1 MFRPFTAFLCVFLL
15 LAPAFAQNPPGP
27 QSPRLTA
34 HTLQPPDGSLRWL
47 TKNYR
52 ATDVPPID
60 LSNSNRLDSL
70 LRAGNLYLSLQD
82 ALALALENNL
92 DIEIQRYGPQI
103 ADAGILR
110 ASAGGFAR
118 GVSTNV
124 QGGPPSATG
133 SAGSASQSGVSTNA
147 ATQVNNATSSA
158 VGSTVVTQT
167 GSAIPNLDPS
177 LTASARWGHLTTPQ
191 TSAFVTGTNSLVSRQ
206 DTSSVGFQKS
216 FLTGTTASL
225 SLSNQALT
233 TNNRSSDFNPAT
245 SATLGLTISQHLLQ
259 GFGLAVNSR
268 QILIAKN
275 NREISDLTFK
285 NQVITTIAAVINLYW
300 DLVSFSDDVTA
311 KKQALQLSQKLYDD
325 NKKQVEIGTLAPIE
339 IVRAEAEV
347 AAREQDLTISQTQVL
362 QQETIIKNALS
373 RNGVAS
379 PAVADAHIIPTDRI
393 RMPEV
398 EPVAPIQDLAARAL
412 ASRPELAQSRMQVRI
427 SEISLKGDRNALLPS
442 LDAVV
447 TLNHNALAGQ
457 PSALPVVPGRTR
469 SNDPFFVGGYGAVL
483 SQIFARN
490 FPDYTAG
497 FNLTIPI
504 RNRAAQA
511 DMIND
516 ELTLR
521 QTQLGLQRLENQV
534 RVDVQHAVIGLQQ
547 ARARYQASM
556 KARVLQEQTLDA
568 EQKKF
573 ALGASTIYN
582 VILAQRDLATAQSA
596 EVASMNN
603 YGKARV
609 ELDRST
615 GQTLDSNN
623 ISMRE
628 AFQGTVAR
636 PPSPIPPVAPAVP
649 VAPAAPKP

>member
-1 MFRPFTAFLCVFLL
+1 MLQVQRFIAVICVFLTI
-15 LAPAFAQNPPGP
+15 APVFAAPPAAPDNP
-27 QSPRLTA
+27 REAA
-34 HTLQPPDGSLRWL
+34 HRLQPPDGPLAWL
-47 TKNYR
+47 THNYR
-52 ATDVPPID
+52 PTEVPPID
-60 LSNSNRLDSL
+60 LSNSGRLDAL
-70 LRAGNLYLSLQD
+70 LRGGNLYLSLQD
-82 ALALALENNL
+82 AIALALENNL

-110 ASAGGFAR
+110 ARAGGFAR

-133 SAGSASQSGVSTNA
+133 SAGSASQTGVSANA

-167 GSAIPNLDPS
+167 GSAIPNLDPT
-177 LTASARWGHLTTPQ
+177 LAGTARWGHTTAPQ
-191 TSAFVTGTNSLVSRQ
+191 TSAFITGTNALISRT
-206 DTSSVGFQKS
+206 DTSSVSLQKS

-225 SLSNQALT
+225 ALSNQGIT
-233 TNNRSSDFNPAT
+233 TNNRSADFNPAT
-245 SATLGLTISQHLLQ
+245 SSTLGLTITQRLLQ
-259 GFGLAVNSR
+259 GFGVAVNSR
-268 QILIAKN
+268 QIQIARN

-285 NQVITTIAAVINLYW
+285 NQVITTVSAVINLYW
-300 DLVSFSDDVTA
+300 DLVSFNEDVRV
-311 KKQALQLSQKLYDD
+311 KKQALTLAEKLYND

-339 IVRAEAEV
+339 VVRAEAEM
-347 AAREQDLTISQTQVL
+347 AARQQDLTISQTQVL

-379 PAVADAHIIPTDRI
+379 PIVADAHIIATDRI
-393 RMPEV
+393 RMPDV
-398 EPVAPIQDLAARAL
+398 EPVAPMQDLVAQAL
-412 ASRPELAQSRMQVRI
+412 ASRPELVQSRMQVQNSVI
-427 SEISLKGDRNALLPS
+427 NLKGDRSALKPS

-447 TLNHNALAGQ
+447 TLNNNALAGQ
-457 PSALPVVPGRTR
+457 PSSLPVVPGRTR
-469 SNDPFFVGGYGAVL
+469 SSTPFFIGGYATVL
-483 SQIFARN
+483 TQLFARN

-497 FNLTIPI
+497 FNLSIPI

-521 QTQLGLQRLENQV
+521 QTQLQQQRLENQV
-534 RVDVQHAVIGLQQ
+534 RVDVQNALIGLQQ
-547 ARARYQASM
+547 ARARYQAAV

-596 EVASMNN
+596 EVAAMNN

-609 ELDRST
+609 ELDRASAR
-615 GQTLDSNN
+615 TLDSNN

-628 AFQGTVAR
+628 AFDGVVAR
-636 PPSPIPPVAPAVP
+636 PPSPIPAVP
-649 VAPAAPKP
+649 PQQP